1 MMSPANKIA
10 GLIAFMRPVLFTVD
24 LSNILIFVRNH
35 RAMTYPF
42 VPIGLIAV
50 FIVYILYLL
59 LIKKDRKLFKSVFF
73 LGLFFIAVWVIIYFF
88 LLK

>member
-1 MMSPANKIA
+1 
-10 GLIAFMRPVLFTVD
+10 
-24 LSNILIFVRNH
+24 
-35 RAMTYPF
+35 MTYPF

-50 FIVYILYLL
+50 FIVYTLYLL
-59 LIKKDRKLFKSVFF
+59 LIKKDRKLFRSVFS